1 MRSTWILTWGRC
13 PWAVHACWVDRIRHQ
28 TRRKR
33 WWSRPQIA
41 LCFSISSILTGAASS
56 VSSFGPPRRRH
67 HELWISSVFVLVHR
81 RNRCLR
87 VSICGSSSFVAAKK
101 HHPIPRRYPVVLSSS
116 FSYVHR
122 RPRQIGFFV
131 CFWNDAR
138 IRTLHHPRW
147 PWNPR
152 ERHHMRESV
161 MRTQY
166 L

>member
-13 PWAVHACWVDRIRHQ
+13 PWAVHACWVDRIQHQ
-28 TRRKR
+28 SRRKR

-41 LCFSISSILTGAASS
+41 LCFSISSTSTGAASS
-56 VSSFGPPRRRH
+56 ASLFGLPPPRHR
-67 HELWISSVFVLVHR
+67 ELWIFVVFVLVRR

-87 VSICGSSSFVAAKK
+87 VSTCGSSSFVVAKK
-101 HHPIPRRYPVVLSSS
+101 YHPVPRRCPAVSSSS

-122 RPRQIGFFV
+122 RPHQIGFFV

-138 IRTLHHPRW
+138 IQILHRLRW

-152 ERHHMRESV
+152 ERRHTQESDKE
-161 MRTQY
+161 T
-166 L
+166 